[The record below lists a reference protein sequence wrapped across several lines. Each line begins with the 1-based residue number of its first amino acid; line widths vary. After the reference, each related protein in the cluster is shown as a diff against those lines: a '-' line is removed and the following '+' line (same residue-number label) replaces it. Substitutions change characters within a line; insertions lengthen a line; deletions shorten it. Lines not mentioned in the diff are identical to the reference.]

1 MVDTTAPVPARPRPD
16 AEALLAHTD
25 WLIRIARALVGDAGA
40 GDVVQE
46 TFEIA
51 LTRPPER
58 EGPLR
63 PWLGGVARN
72 VARMATRGRV

>member
-1 MVDTTAPVPARPRPD
+1 MVDTTAPVPPHPPLD

-25 WLIRIARALVGDAGA
+25 WLIRLARALVGDAGA
-40 GDVVQE
+40 GDVVQQ

-58 EGPLR
+58 AGPLR
-63 PWLGGVARN
+63 PWLGG
-72 VARMATRGRV
+72 